1 MPRDGDLL
9 NPCSF
14 CGQDRKQVKA
24 LIAGPGVFICDVCI
38 DRVHEVL
45 AVTGRTASTP
55 IAFIQQV
62 NDETPTERCSFCGKR
77 RHDETRTERC
87 SFCGKRRH
95 RVSAMASAGD
105 TRICNECLQQ
115 CREIRRERL
124 NSR

>member
-1 MPRDGDLL
+1 MPLDADLL

-14 CGQDRKQVKA
+14 CGQDRRQVKA

-55 IAFIQQV
+55 IALIQQV
-62 NDETPTERCSFCGKR
+62 N
-77 RHDETRTERC
+77 DETRTERC
-87 SFCGKRRH
+87 SFCGKSRH

-115 CREIRRERL
+115 CRDIRRERL